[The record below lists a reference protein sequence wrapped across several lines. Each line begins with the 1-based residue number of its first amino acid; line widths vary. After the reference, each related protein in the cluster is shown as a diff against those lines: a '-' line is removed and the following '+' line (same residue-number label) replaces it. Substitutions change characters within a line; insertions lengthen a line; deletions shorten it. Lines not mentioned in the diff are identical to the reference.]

1 MNNGPDIKGNPLK
14 ISVGLLVISYILGE
28 FVIPK
33 YHLAYFFK
41 LLGILG
47 LIASVAIFIAG
58 FNLFKSYGE
67 DPSPSSST
75 DRLIKTG
82 IYAYTRNPIYL
93 SFVVFF
99 LSMFLV
105 FENVMYF
112 LSALGIS
119 VWLHNWI
126 INAEEDYLQNSFD
139 NEYNQYKKAVKRWLF
154 F

>member
-1 MNNGPDIKGNPLK
+1 MNIGPEIDGNPLK
-14 ISVGLLVISYILGE
+14 ITVGLLVASYIIGE

-41 LLGILG
+41 LFGILG
-47 LIASVAIFIAG
+47 LIASVTIFISG
-58 FNLFKSYGE
+58 FTLFKSYGE
-67 DPSPSSST
+67 DPNPASST
-75 DRLIKTG
+75 NRLIKTG

-93 SFVVFF
+93 AFVLFL

-112 LSALGIS
+112 LSALGLA
-119 VWLHNWI
+119 VWLHHWVI
-126 INAEEDYLQNSFD
+126 KVEENYLHKQL
-139 NEYNQYKKAVKRWLF
+139 NEEYDRYKNAVKRWLF